1 MSMPRWSSALAVAPL
16 ATLLL
21 TGAAAAQDPGTPEP
35 EDVSTPSRLVLP
47 EECVS
52 EPVAAAD
59 LVAELNA
66 EAQFQGVQISV
77 PLGEPADLDT
87 SLLVNDSV
95 REVLACLNA
104 EDYLR
109 LGALTTTHGAQQLL
123 AGLKAQAGD
132 DLEGR
137 LSQEP
142 VARGEDGLIRLLA
155 VTDQTILPD
164 GRLAAFVV
172 LNEPTNLIR
181 GPETYLFVF
190 SRDGEALQLDG
201 LFGFSVAPAPAG
213 TPAADE
219 ASS

>member
-1 MSMPRWSSALAVAPL
+1 MSISRWSSALAVAPL

-21 TGAAAAQDPGTPEP
+21 TGAAAAQEPGTPEA
-35 EDVSTPSRLVLP
+35 DDSLTPSRFVLP
-47 EECVS
+47 VECVA
-52 EPVAAAD
+52 EPMAAAD
-59 LVAELNA
+59 LVAELGS

-87 SLLVNDSV
+87 SLLVNDTV

-109 LGALTTTHGAQQLL
+109 LGSLTTANGAQQLL
-123 AGLKAQAGD
+123 AGLEAQAGG

-137 LSQEP
+137 LAQEP
-142 VARGEDGLIRLLA
+142 VARGEDALIRLIA

-190 SRDGEALQLDG
+190 VRDGEALQLDG
-201 LFGFSVAPAPAG
+201 LFGFSVAPAPTG
-213 TPAADE
+213 TPEAGE